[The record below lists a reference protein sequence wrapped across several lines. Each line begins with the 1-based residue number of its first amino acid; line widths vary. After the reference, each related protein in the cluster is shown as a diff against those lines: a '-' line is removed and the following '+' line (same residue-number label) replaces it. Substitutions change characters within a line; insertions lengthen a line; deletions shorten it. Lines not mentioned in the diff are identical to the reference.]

1 MASSSLLVAR
11 AAVSAIPSKLA
22 PLKSIAASR
31 PAVSAILPNA
41 FLGRFADTSP
51 ANPLLK
57 QTAAAPCQTVAPTGP
72 SRLRIGSTQL
82 TGRRAMANMA
92 WGGALAAVRLIVQG
106 KHMELTDS
114 IRAYVEEKVGHAV
127 QNHSALCREVDV
139 RLSVRGGDSNTKGP
153 RQQRCEVTIFT
164 KKHGVLRAEEE
175 AESAYAAIDK
185 VSDVV
190 SRKLRKI
197 KEKDGGHGR
206 TWQMRNAQKLGEMLP
221 ETPVDISPILNR
233 QTSDLPDEVVRTKY
247 FEMAPMSTYEA
258 LEQLVNV
265 DHDFYAFRNGDSV
278 MAELTCL
285 SHSSP
290 LALRLRTAA
299 TPSSHSPLRRATP
312 KPFVAASAS
321 NQDAAPSALPAVIPA
336 TAVTPVTR
344 RAVVALPAMAA
355 LAASLAADP
364 ANAIIPTTAVA
375 GRVPGLSEP
384 DENGWRTYKRPA
396 SKSGGHG
403 VGWSELIPYSF
414 TVPDTWE
421 ETPVSIADLGGTEID
436 LRFASKQQG
445 KLFIVV
451 APVLRFADGLGD
463 DVRIESVGDPE
474 RVITAFGPE
483 ITGENVEGRVND
495 TKVVSKGGRT
505 YYEYDVDPH
514 ILVSA
519 TAAGNRMYIMGIAAS
534 ESVYLAV
541 ACASC
546 AIEDVLNPSHLQQKL
561 SSPFS
566 QHSLSVLSSP
576 PPLNPLINPF
586 LLTLFPTLTSSH
598 QAGNGGRLSDIKQ
611 TLLPLAYAQCFNPAF
626 HSLFPPPSHLCSAS
640 GRQWKKYSSDIKQ
653 ILSSFR
659 VG

>member
-299 TPSSHSPLRRATP
+299 TPSSHSPLRRAIP

-534 ESVYLAV
+534 
-541 ACASC
+541 
-546 AIEDVLNPSHLQQKL
+546 
-561 SSPFS
+561 
-566 QHSLSVLSSP
+566 
-576 PPLNPLINPF
+576 
-586 LLTLFPTLTSSH
+586 
-598 QAGNGGRLSDIKQ
+598 
-611 TLLPLAYAQCFNPAF
+611 
-626 HSLFPPPSHLCSAS
+626 

>member
-1 MASSSLLVAR
+1 
-11 AAVSAIPSKLA
+11 
-22 PLKSIAASR
+22 
-31 PAVSAILPNA
+31 
-41 FLGRFADTSP
+41 
-51 ANPLLK
+51 
-57 QTAAAPCQTVAPTGP
+57 
-72 SRLRIGSTQL
+72 
-82 TGRRAMANMA
+82 
-92 WGGALAAVRLIVQG
+92 
-106 KHMELTDS
+106 
-114 IRAYVEEKVGHAV
+114 
-127 QNHSALCREVDV
+127 
-139 RLSVRGGDSNTKGP
+139 
-153 RQQRCEVTIFT
+153 
-164 KKHGVLRAEEE
+164 
-175 AESAYAAIDK
+175 
-185 VSDVV
+185 
-190 SRKLRKI
+190 
-197 KEKDGGHGR
+197 
-206 TWQMRNAQKLGEMLP
+206 
-221 ETPVDISPILNR
+221 
-233 QTSDLPDEVVRTKY
+233 
-247 FEMAPMSTYEA
+247 
-258 LEQLVNV
+258 
-265 DHDFYAFRNGDSV
+265 

-285 SHSSP
+285 SQSSR

-321 NQDAAPSALPAVIPA
+321 DQDAAPSAIPAVIPA
-336 TAVTPVTR
+336 TAVAPVTR

-355 LAASLAADP
+355 LAASLAAGP

-384 DENGWRTYKRPA
+384 DENGWRTYKRPS

-414 TVPDTWE
+414 DVPDTWE

-483 ITGENVEGRVND
+483 ITGENVEGRVNS
-495 TKVVSKGGRT
+495 TKVVNKGGRT

-534 ESVYLAV
+534 
-541 ACASC
+541 
-546 AIEDVLNPSHLQQKL
+546 
-561 SSPFS
+561 
-566 QHSLSVLSSP
+566 
-576 PPLNPLINPF
+576 
-586 LLTLFPTLTSSH
+586 
-598 QAGNGGRLSDIKQ
+598 
-611 TLLPLAYAQCFNPAF
+611 
-626 HSLFPPPSHLCSAS
+626 

>member
-299 TPSSHSPLRRATP
+299 TPSSHSPLRRAIP

-534 ESVYLAV
+534 
-541 ACASC
+541 
-546 AIEDVLNPSHLQQKL
+546 
-561 SSPFS
+561 
-566 QHSLSVLSSP
+566 VLSSP
-576 PPLNPLINPF
+576 PPLNLINPF

-598 QAGNGGRLSDIKQ
+598 QAGNGGSSSDIKQ